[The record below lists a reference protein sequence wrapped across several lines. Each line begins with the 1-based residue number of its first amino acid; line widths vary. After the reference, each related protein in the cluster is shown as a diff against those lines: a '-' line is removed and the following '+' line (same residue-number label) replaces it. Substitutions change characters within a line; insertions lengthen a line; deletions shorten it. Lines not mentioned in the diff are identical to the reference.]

1 MDERLLHA
9 NLMPSET
16 VRGFRSVFEAC
27 NSGQWDMSADPS
39 WPLREVRKIQ
49 TYWVRSVLRRHSPIF
64 EAPFDE
70 VWTSGRT
77 LFWEAVRRSLSDQR
91 MRSATRLI
99 CKVVKAAE
107 EASCAAEDTGN
118 PLSHKI
124 MSTDVEQLLDADLDA
139 LGSARAPFAD
149 EVAQV
154 TWLPPEIMEIIGPNR
169 GWVEERAHESFQAFE
184 ESFQHGSFE
193 GASPE
198 PTEPTE
204 PPEIIAPSIQAL
216 ESGNAT
222 TAEGIV
228 FENYMQRG
236 VELENERMSARMS
249 YQTTLRLV
257 EAPYGDGM
265 SAWRVSQDAER
276 EEERLRA
283 GI

>member
-27 NSGQWDMSADPS
+27 NLGQWDMSADPS

-70 VWTSGRT
+70 VWTSGRI

-169 GWVEERAHESFQAFE
+169 RWVEERAHEIFQAFE
-184 ESFQHGSFE
+184 EFFQHGSFE

-228 FENYMQRG
+228 LENYMQ
-236 VELENERMSARMS
+236 LI
-249 YQTTLRLV
+249 L
-257 EAPYGDGM
+257 
-265 SAWRVSQDAER
+265 
-276 EEERLRA
+276 
-283 GI
+283 

>member
-9 NLMPSET
+9 NPTPSET

-27 NSGQWDMSADPS
+27 NSGQWDMRADPS

-49 TYWVRSVLRRHSPIF
+49 TYWVRSYLMRYSPLV

-70 VWTSGRT
+70 VWTSGRI
-77 LFWEAVRRSLSDQR
+77 LFWEAVRRSLYEAEFWGDQR

-107 EASCAAEDTGN
+107 EASCAAEDTGS
-118 PLSHKI
+118 PLSPNI

-139 LGSARAPFAD
+139 LGSAHAPFAD

-154 TWLPPEIMEIIGPNR
+154 TWLPPELWEIIGPNR
-169 GWVEERAHESFQAFE
+169 RWLEERAHESFQAAFEQSFQAAFDQAFE
-184 ESFQHGSFE
+184 ESFQAAFE
-193 GASPE
+193 EAPAE

-204 PPEIIAPSIQAL
+204 PPEVIAPSIQAL
-216 ESGNAT
+216 ESGDAT

-228 FENYMQRG
+228 FENYMTRG
-236 VELENERMSARMS
+236 VKLENERMR
-249 YQTTLRLV
+249 
-257 EAPYGDGM
+257 
-265 SAWRVSQDAER
+265 AWWSF
-276 EEERLRA
+276 LRA
-283 GI
+283 QRTRR

>member
-27 NSGQWDMSADPS
+27 NLGQWDMSADPS

-70 VWTSGRT
+70 VWTSGRI

-154 TWLPPEIMEIIGPNR
+154 TWLPAEIMEIIGPNR

-193 GASPE
+193 EASPE

-216 ESGNAT
+216 ESGDAT

-228 FENYMQRG
+228 FENYMTRG
-236 VELENERMSARMS
+236 VELEDERMRARMS
-249 YQTTLRLV
+249 YLGAMRTLR
-257 EAPYGDGM
+257 
-265 SAWRVSQDAER
+265 
-276 EEERLRA
+276 
-283 GI
+283 

>member
-9 NLMPSET
+9 NLTPSET

-27 NSGQWDMSADPS
+27 NSGQWDMRADPS

-70 VWTSGRT
+70 VWTSGRI

-139 LGSARAPFAD
+139 LCSARAQFAD

-184 ESFQHGSFE
+184 ESFQHESFE
-193 GASPE
+193 EASPE